1 MGAQTVID
9 KRPKLEGTA
18 YGRGPQSSNDTLVR
32 VGPGTP
38 CGEYMR
44 RFWHPVA
51 VSRDATSLPKKVRL
65 LGEDLI
71 LFRDGD
77 GRPGLL
83 YPRCMHRGTTLYYG
97 HVEPRGLRCCYHGWL
112 FDVEGNCLE
121 QPCEPDGGIARANHR
136 QPWYPVQERYGLIFA
151 YMGPPDKMP
160 LLPRFD
166 VLEDLGP
173 DEEVSSTGGPGLGY
187 GDFRMNEKVDYVP
200 YNWLQVFENIMDP
213 FHVYVLHSTFSGA
226 QFAEGFKVMPTVKF
240 EDHPLGAVYHAYRDL
255 PDGRSMVR
263 TSVAMFPH
271 LAAVPSVEL
280 AAGRSRNVMWH
291 LPVDDT
297 HFIHFVATARR
308 KDGATRRGFGIPL
321 TPDGRAWLDLTEQEH
336 QLYPGDFEAQW
347 GQGEITFHS
356 EEHLVRSDIGIG
368 MLRRKLLEQIKIVQ
382 EGGDPIGVA
391 FEEGMELVRIDSGNF
406 FDAAKQPASQ
416 EA

>member
-1 MGAQTVID
+1 
-9 KRPKLEGTA
+9 
-18 YGRGPQSSNDTLVR
+18 
-32 VGPGTP
+32 
-38 CGEYMR
+38 
-44 RFWHPVA
+44 
-51 VSRDATSLPKKVRL
+51 
-65 LGEDLI
+65 
-71 LFRDGD
+71 
-77 GRPGLL
+77 
-83 YPRCMHRGTTLYYG
+83 
-97 HVEPRGLRCCYHGWL
+97 VEPRGIRCCYHGWL

-121 QPCEPDGGIARANHR
+121 QPCEPEGGIARANHR
-136 QPWYPVQERYGLIFA
+136 QPWYPVQERYGLVFA

-166 VLEDLGP
+166 VLEDLAP
-173 DEEVSSTGGPGLGY
+173 DEELSSTGGPGLGY
-187 GDFRMNEKVDYVP
+187 GDFRMNDKVDYVP

-240 EDHPLGAVYHAYRDL
+240 EDHPLGTVYHAYRDL

-280 AAGRSRNVMWH
+280 APGRSRNVMWH

-297 HFIHFVATARR
+297 HFIHFIASVRP
-308 KDGATRRGFGIPL
+308 KDAAVRRGFGIPL
-321 TPDGRAWLDLTEQEH
+321 TPDGRAWLDLTEEEH

-368 MLRRKLLEQIKIVQ
+368 MLRRKLLEQIRIVQ
-382 EGGDPIGVA
+382 QGGDPIGVA
-391 FEEGMELVRIDSGNF
+391 FEEGKELVRIDSGNF
-406 FDAAKQPASQ
+406 FDATKQTAPQ